1 MTKRK
6 RGSFQPDDE
15 AAPVDFGLGATLAYL
30 KGDQDAAA
38 PVARAATANNDDD
51 EGWTVVAG
59 KHRQQKHAQKHGS
72 KADARDHRRD
82 AALKRAR
89 LRSPSPRR
97 SQSQSPNPLPA
108 EEDEAG
114 SKPTEAPAGA
124 PATFDANP
132 FVMKTGNSDD
142 GLPQPRNPFSVREEE
157 AERTKAS
164 PGDASANRE
173 ERRKERKLERHYPK
187 IKHSHNARLNNSTKV
202 SDLQA
207 LALYILADGTAPQ
220 WVAVENRTSIRK
232 VVVLMVPGLELDM
245 FNGKIPLESSAIDD
259 NTAKTNETA
268 KPKRID
274 IGRDDYYPASLRPER
289 LPEPLKPLSEVFPH
303 VWPILAPAE
312 SRGKNFVKLHSP
324 IHAMLSSQ
332 IPKTQ
337 EEKQLKKSGKHKG
350 PLPQNSKHWE
360 NQRTPATRYLA
371 TLADQQENEYVI
383 HPAWFTTDEAR
394 NAAQERRKITRCTAD
409 DGWVDS
415 HVACLEEGEIP
426 ERDIEQ
432 GSVTA
437 GRRILAVDC
446 EMCKDVNDV
455 SVLTRISLVDWDGTV
470 VMDKLVKPDTSIKD
484 YVTQWSGITEE
495 MLRDVTTTLSDIQKE
510 LLEILTPQT
519 ILIGHSLNSDLNAIK
534 LTHPFVIDTGM
545 LFPHIKGPP
554 YKQSLKWLAQKFL
567 RKDIQKGADGHDSIE
582 DAKTCLHLVQQKC
595 EKGPRW
601 GTGETNAESIFK
613 RLERAH
619 RPKSN
624 DTNRAGA
631 MVDWGS
637 PNQGPG
643 AQAKVAVG
651 SDSDAEIVQGIEHA
665 LSGLAVGKNG
675 TTEQVDFVFARL
687 RELELVRGW
696 WDDGR
701 ASEEAKSRRQAALE
715 RLGLSADW
723 NEEVTEETLGK
734 EVSKTVGNIVQIYDS
749 LPACTAFIVYSGTGD
764 PREVRRL
771 RQLHEQ
777 HRNEYRT
784 QNWDSISKWGSDED
798 EELSRAVKRAR
809 NGVGFMVVK

>member
-6 RGSFQPDDE
+6 RGSVQPDDE
-15 AAPVDFGLGATLAYL
+15 AAPADFGLGATLAYL
-30 KGDQDAAA
+30 RGDQDAAA
-38 PVARAATANNDDD
+38 PAVSAAVVNNDD
-51 EGWTVVAG
+51 EGWTVVGA

-72 KADARDHRRD
+72 KADIRDHRRE
-82 AALKRAR
+82 AAYKRAR
-89 LRSPSPRR
+89 MRSPSPHR
-97 SQSQSPNPLPA
+97 SQSADPPSA
-108 EEDEAG
+108 GEDAAA
-114 SKPTEAPAGA
+114 SKPTEAPT
-124 PATFDANP
+124 PASAIFEGNP
-132 FVMKTGNSDD
+132 FAIKNGDSEDPS
-142 GLPQPRNPFSVREEE
+142 PQPRNPFSTREKE
-157 AERTKAS
+157 AERTQTPTEEAS
-164 PGDASANRE
+164 KSRE
-173 ERRKERKLERHYPK
+173 ERRKDRKLERHYPK
-187 IKHSHNARLNNSTKV
+187 IKHSHNARLNNSTKI

-220 WVAVENRTSIRK
+220 WVAVESRNSIRK

-245 FNGKIPLESSAIDD
+245 FNGKIPLESSVVGE
-259 NTAKTNETA
+259 NTVETDTDT
-268 KPKRID
+268 KPKRLD

-289 LPEPLKPLSEVFPH
+289 LPESLKPLSEVFPH
-303 VWPILAPAE
+303 IWPILGPVE
-312 SRGKNFVKLHSP
+312 NRGKNYVKLHSP

-337 EEKQLKKSGKHKG
+337 EEKQLKKGGKHKG
-350 PLPQNSKHWE
+350 PLPQNTKHWE
-360 NQRTPATRYLA
+360 NQRTPVTQYLA
-371 TLADQQENEYVI
+371 TLADQQENEYVV
-383 HPAWFTTDEAR
+383 HPAWFITDEAR
-394 NAAQERRKITRCTAD
+394 NAAQERRKIAKCAAD

-415 HVACLEEGEIP
+415 HVACLEDGDIP
-426 ERDIEQ
+426 EKDIEQ

-437 GRRILAVDC
+437 GRKILAVDC
-446 EMCKDVNDV
+446 EMCKDENDV
-455 SVLTRISLVDWDGTV
+455 SVLTRISLIDWDGTV
-470 VMDKLVKPDTSIKD
+470 VMDKLVKPDTPIKD

-495 MLRDVTTTLSDIQKE
+495 MLRDVTTTLADIQKE
-510 LLEILTPQT
+510 LLDILTPQT

-534 LTHPFVIDTGM
+534 LTHPFVIDTGI

-595 EKGPRW
+595 ERGPRW
-601 GTGETNAESIFK
+601 GTSDTNAESIFK
-613 RLERAH
+613 RLERAT

-624 DTNRAGA
+624 DAKRAGA
-631 MVDWGS
+631 MVDWGN

-643 AQAKVAVG
+643 AQAKVAIG
-651 SDSDAEIVQGIEHA
+651 CDSDADVVQGIKHA
-665 LSGLAVGKNG
+665 LSDLAVGKNG

-701 ASEEAKSRRQAALE
+701 ASEEAKARRRAALE
-715 RLGLSADW
+715 RLGLASDRD
-723 NEEVTEETLGK
+723 EEVSEEALGK
-734 EVSKTVGNIVQIYDS
+734 EVSKTVSNIVQIYDS
-749 LPACTAFIVYSGTGD
+749 LPPCTALIVYSGTGD
-764 PREVRRL
+764 PRDVRRL

-798 EELSRAVKRAR
+798 EELSRAVRRAR